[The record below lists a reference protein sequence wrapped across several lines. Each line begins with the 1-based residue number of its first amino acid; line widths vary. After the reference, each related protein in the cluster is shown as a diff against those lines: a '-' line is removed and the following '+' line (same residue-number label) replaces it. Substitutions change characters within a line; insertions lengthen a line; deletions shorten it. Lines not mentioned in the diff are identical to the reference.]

1 MALPGSFHDSQDET
15 ADFCPHRLTDD
26 SLPSVQQPLLRSQR
40 HRNLGELAMT
50 VLNALKPKVLR
61 GSASG
66 SEEPADDRQEPK
78 KTRFLPKLNPI
89 NDPNFWESDVAEDQ
103 TVSIVSVFFWK
114 VNLMRL
120 AVCVATLT
128 VMFLSDVA
136 SAGENAVHLLPAST
150 STSSAPIVKVSQ
162 SRSIFQPVRR
172 TQKSFFGRIMD
183 LERRKNAWL
192 RRTFLN

>member
-1 MALPGSFHDSQDET
+1 ME
-15 ADFCPHRLTDD
+15 
-26 SLPSVQQPLLRSQR
+26 
-40 HRNLGELAMT
+40 
-50 VLNALKPKVLR
+50 
-61 GSASG
+61 
-66 SEEPADDRQEPK
+66 
-78 KTRFLPKLNPI
+78 
-89 NDPNFWESDVAEDQ
+89 DPNFCGSDVAEDQ
-103 TVSIVSVFFWK
+103 AVSIVFVFFWK

-136 SAGENAVHLLPAST
+136 SAGENAVHILPAST
-150 STSSAPIVKVSQ
+150 STTSAPIVKVSQ

>member
-1 MALPGSFHDSQDET
+1 
-15 ADFCPHRLTDD
+15 
-26 SLPSVQQPLLRSQR
+26 
-40 HRNLGELAMT
+40 MT
-50 VLNALKPKVLR
+50 VPNTLKPKVLR

-66 SEEPADDRQEPK
+66 SEEPADDRQEPG
-78 KTRFLPKLNPI
+78 KTRFLPKLDAI
-89 NDPNFWESDVAEDQ
+89 VGPNFCESDVAEDLA
-103 TVSIVSVFFWK
+103 VSIVFVFFWK

-120 AVCVATLT
+120 AVCVTTLT
-128 VMFLSDVA
+128 LMFLSDVA
-136 SAGENAVHLLPAST
+136 SAGENAVHVLPAST
-150 STSSAPIVKVSQ
+150 STTSAPIVKVSQ